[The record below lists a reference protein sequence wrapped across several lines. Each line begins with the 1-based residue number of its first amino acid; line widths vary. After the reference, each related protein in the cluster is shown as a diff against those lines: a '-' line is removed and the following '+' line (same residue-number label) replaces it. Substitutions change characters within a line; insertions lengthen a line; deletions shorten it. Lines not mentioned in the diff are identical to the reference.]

1 MWAAAAG
8 QHATR
13 APTTRR
19 LKSPCLRIIEV
30 SEVRTPGFPMRK
42 LWPRLLPNGDP
53 AGILPDFCTR
63 SLYAPARTGSTLA
76 WTVHCASS
84 LRCRGLVPPL
94 EPR

>member
-1 MWAAAAG
+1 
-8 QHATR
+8 
-13 APTTRR
+13 
-19 LKSPCLRIIEV
+19 
-30 SEVRTPGFPMRK
+30 MRK

-94 EPR
+94 EPRWAHGAAPERARAPRI